1 MCLIVNGLGQANS
14 PEELTV
20 TLRDPAFGQS
30 QMATEEAALI
40 IPLPGT
46 WLTSFPQG
54 EILASGAH
62 NQGSDEVEKAR
73 KREIAFRLGLV
84 HMNSTELIRAI
95 E

>member
-40 IPLPGT
+40 IPLSGA
-46 WLTSFPQG
+46 WLTPSHKG
-54 EILASGAH
+54 
-62 NQGSDEVEKAR
+62 KY
-73 KREIAFRLGLV
+73 
-84 HMNSTELIRAI
+84 
-95 E
+95 